1 MLTYICF
8 KKFISKFFRNL
19 IISKILIVILFTANS
34 SLAIDS
40 IKTHATDSNKVRML
54 DSSEIL
60 ITNTVESRSPHTF
73 QLTDTIKSHNLDTI
87 KLTKSDST
95 VPKINLHLNKPHKN
109 SIGDDLVSDFMIFFK
124 DWGGY
129 LTYPFSM
136 KGTDWLMGGAAIGG
150 TVLSSLA
157 DRRVHRFLGD
167 QEIANSKYNF
177 FNLAAYYGYI
187 YYQAA
192 FAGGLYLTGLF
203 TRSDG
208 VRETARLLM
217 QSFTYSGTITIGL
230 RILFSRERPYITDNP
245 YKFHWFTIKSLDTQS
260 FPSGHTAVAFA
271 ASTILAERIGTWW
284 SRVIFYG
291 AAGLVGF
298 SKIRTNQHWL
308 SDVVFGGI
316 LGFSSSWFV
325 LNREEDRTN
334 KKKKRE
340 EKKGGGFSFY
350 PSFNGFSI
358 VYNFK

>member
-1 MLTYICF
+1 MF
-8 KKFISKFFRNL
+8 
-19 IISKILIVILFTANS
+19 
-34 SLAIDS
+34 
-40 IKTHATDSNKVRML
+40 

-60 ITNTVESRSPHTF
+60 KTNTVEPRSPNTF
-73 QLTDTIKSHNLDTI
+73 HLKDTIKSHNLDTI
-87 KLTKSDST
+87 KHEKSVST
-95 VPKINLHLNKPHKN
+95 IPKINLPHKN
-109 SIGDDLVSDFMIFFK
+109 SIGDDLGSDFIIFFK

-129 LTYPFSM
+129 LTYPFRM
-136 KGTDWLMGGAAIGG
+136 KGTDWLIGGAAIGG

-157 DRRVHRFLGD
+157 DRSVHTVLGD
-167 QEIANSKYNF
+167 QNAANSKYNF

-192 FAGGLYLTGLF
+192 FAGGLYLAGLF

-208 VRETARLLM
+208 VRETGRLLM
-217 QSFTYSGTITIGL
+217 QSFTYSGTITISL
-230 RILFSRERPYITDNP
+230 RILFGRERPYITDNP
-245 YKFHWFTIKSLDTQS
+245 YKFHWLTIKSLDTQS

-325 LNREEDRTN
+325 LKREEDRIN